1 MSVIGVIVLAAFAI
15 YTILFAVLRLDS
27 RIIAGSALVL
37 LVITVI
43 AVAVGWEDVAQGVAL
58 YAYGLLIS
66 AAVVLAVEYFRGEPE
81 KRVEGRRE
89 QDHGEPDHK

>member
-15 YTILFAVLRLDS
+15 CTILFALLRLDS
-27 RIIAGSALVL
+27 RIIAGSVLVL
-37 LVITVI
+37 LVVTVI
-43 AVAVGWEDVAQGVAL
+43 AVAMGWEDVAQGVVL

-66 AAVVLAVEYFRGEPE
+66 AVVVLTVEYLRGEPE

-89 QDHGEPDHK
+89 QTQGELDHK